1 MLLFAFVYRII
12 INHHC
17 VENKK
22 TLVDATGLMKWKNSV
37 LPLLRWF
44 VILLYYID
52 LFYAIV
58 GGMCLRNVEYIH
70 KNEISFIH
78 FLLVGSNHIV
88 CSSWKGK
95 TIHYALYIFMWKLH
109 LVNILYWWLA
119 RVWSSKPIDNPLYAK
134 SFIRRKSIL
143 ILLTH

>member
-1 MLLFAFVYRII
+1 M
-12 INHHC
+12 C
-17 VENKK
+17 PKQK
-22 TLVDATGLMKWKNSV
+22 TLVDATRLMKWKISMILIHYWKPRMV
-37 LPLLRWF
+37 LRRF
-44 VILLYYID
+44 VIILYSIS

-58 GGMCLRNVEYIH
+58 GGMSFLKMEYIH
-70 KNEISFIH
+70 RNEIVFMH

-88 CSSWKGK
+88 CSSCKGK